1 VLCFGAVAVADV
13 VACTVTVL
21 FWLCCCS
28 GVDASASPTA
38 GAAED
43 LNIAGAADATA
54 VAFLALFLVLHVLF
68 PIAQLSNF
76 TVEK

>member
-1 VLCFGAVAVADV
+1 MLCFGAVAVADV

-43 LNIAGAADATA
+43 LNIDGAVALSVGAVADAIANA
-54 VAFLALFLVLHVLF
+54 VALLALFLVLHVLF
-68 PIAQLSNF
+68 
-76 TVEK
+76 